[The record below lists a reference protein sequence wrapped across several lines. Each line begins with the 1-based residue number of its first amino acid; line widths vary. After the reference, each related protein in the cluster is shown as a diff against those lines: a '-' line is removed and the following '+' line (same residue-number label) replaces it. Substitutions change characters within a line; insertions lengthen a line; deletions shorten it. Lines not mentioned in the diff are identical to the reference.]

1 VSEPILRPATSADA
15 PAIAAI
21 YGHHVIHGLGTFDL
35 AAPTPETMAERMQ
48 GILAHGLPYLVAEID
63 GRIAGYA
70 YAGVFRPRAG
80 YAYTVEDSVY
90 IAPDAVGRGLGK
102 TLLRQVIA
110 DCEAL
115 GLRQMIACIGDSGNA
130 ASIGLH
136 KSLGFIH
143 SGKIEAV
150 GFKHGRWVDIV
161 FMRRPLGAGESAR
174 PVGQG
179 LAF

>member
-1 VSEPILRPATSADA
+1 MSEPILRPATPADA

-35 AAPTPETMAERMQ
+35 TAPTPATMAERMQ
-48 GILAHGLPYLVAEID
+48 GVLAHGLPYLVAEID
-63 GRIAGYA
+63 GRVAGYA
-70 YAGVFRPRAG
+70 YAGAFRPRAG

-90 IAPDAVGRGLGK
+90 IAPEAVGRGLGK
-102 TLLRQVIA
+102 TLLSQVIA

-143 SGKIEAV
+143 SGTVEAV

-161 FMRRPLGAGESAR
+161 FMRLPLGAGAGSF
-174 PVGQG
+174 PVGTG

>member
-1 VSEPILRPATSADA
+1 MSEPILRAATPADA
-15 PAIAAI
+15 AAIAAI
-21 YGHHVIHGLGTFDL
+21 YGHHVVHGLGTFDL
-35 AAPTPETMAERMQ
+35 TPPTPATMAERMQ

-63 GRIAGYA
+63 GRVAGYA

-80 YAYTVEDSVY
+80 YAFTVEDSVY

-110 DCEAL
+110 DCEAM

-130 ASIGLH
+130 ASVGLH
-136 KSLGFIH
+136 TSLGFVH
-143 SGKIEAV
+143 SGTVEAA

-161 FMRRPLGAGESAR
+161 FMRLPLGAGEASP
-174 PVGQG
+174 PVGDG